1 MEPVKL
7 SPKTWLKTNKVTQY
21 ILLFLVTTALIKGS
35 ELLEKKEVRFKNIK
49 QLTFFGENAEGYFSL
64 DGNLLIYQA
73 HDGDS
78 LCDQIYI
85 MDLSTRKTKL
95 VSTGLGVTTC
105 AYFEHPKCDN
115 IIYASTHLGGSACPP
130 KPDYSKGYVWKLYPD
145 YDIFKA
151 TRDGKVLHQMT
162 DSPGY
167 DAEATVAFNGSKILY
182 TSMVSGDLDVWSMN
196 IDGSNKTQ
204 LTNRLGYDGGA
215 FFNPTATKI
224 VWRVYHPKT
233 DKEIADYKALLLE
246 NSIRPMALQ
255 IWTMN
260 SDGTNKKQVT
270 DNNAANFG
278 PYFFPNGNRIIFSSN
293 LHDPKGRD
301 FDLYAIN
308 VNGSGLERVTYFNG
322 FDGFPM
328 FSPDGKHLVF
338 ASNRNQARR
347 GDTNLFIAEWNDK

>member
-7 SPKTWLKTNKVTQY
+7 SIQARLKIKRATHY
-21 ILLFLVTTALIKGS
+21 LLLLLTTIS
-35 ELLEKKEVRFKNIK
+35 LLEGSDFFKKQEARLKNIK
-49 QLTFFGENAEGYFSL
+49 QLTFSGENAEGYFSL
-64 DGNLLIYQA
+64 DGRQLIYQA

-85 MDLSTRKTKL
+85 MDLSTREIKL

-105 AYFEHPKCDN
+105 GYFEYPKCEN
-115 IIYASTHLGGSACPP
+115 IIYASTHLGGSACPS
-130 KPDYSKGYVWKLYPD
+130 KPDYSRGYVWKLYPD

-151 TRDGKVLHQMT
+151 TKDGKIIHQMT

-167 DAEATVAFNGSKILY
+167 DAEATVAFDGSKILY

-196 IDGSNKTQ
+196 VDGSNKTQ

-215 FFNPTATKI
+215 FFNSTATKI

-233 DKEIADYKALLLE
+233 EKEVVDYKSLLIE

-260 SDGTNKKQVT
+260 ADGTNKKQVT
-270 DNNAANFG
+270 ENKAANFG

-308 VNGSGLERVTYFNG
+308 IDGTELERVTYFNG

-338 ASNRNQARR
+338 ASNRNQAKK